1 MCAKT
6 FLLISICLIFLD
18 TRKKVD
24 SMMKDELNSEII
36 EEFVA
41 LKAKMYLVK
50 TKKAEMK
57 QPKGVKKEVGKKK
70 ILAIKTL

>member
-1 MCAKT
+1 
-6 FLLISICLIFLD
+6 
-18 TRKKVD
+18 
-24 SMMKDELNSEII
+24 MMNDELNSEII

-50 TKKAEMK
+50 TKEAEMK
-57 QPKGVKKEVGKKK
+57 QPRRVKKEVGKKK